1 MLNPLRRLR
10 DAVRAR
16 HKRLDEMATERV
28 REEDCTEFLYGLTI
42 SPSSVEEYMLSKDH
56 KVEPFT
62 PAGKNQG
69 IAIIVHE
76 RYGQA
81 ARSPMDLFIGYER
94 KREMMIGDW
103 RELRDA
109 KVVAIA
115 GAQREQFRYGLF
127 IGKAIYYGTP
137 MRQSEDLRS
146 ED

>member
-1 MLNPLRRLR
+1 MDSL
-10 DAVRAR
+10 RAR
-16 HKRLDEMATERV
+16 HKRLDEIAKERI
-28 REEDCTEFLYGLTI
+28 REEDDCREFLHGLTI
-42 SPSSVEEYMLSKDH
+42 SPSSVEEYILSKDH
-56 KVEPFT
+56 TVEPFN
-62 PAGKNQG
+62 PAGKNEG

-81 ARSPMDLFIGYER
+81 ARSPMDLLEGYER

-115 GAQREQFRYGLF
+115 GAQREQFRYGFF

-137 MRQSEDLRS
+137 MREIED
-146 ED
+146 